1 MIQPPVLLVIFDG
14 FGLNPSRAYNG
25 WAQARTP
32 HLDHYFAS
40 HPHTAL
46 QASGHAVGLPDG
58 QFGNSEV
65 GHLTLGSGRV
75 LKQDLLRISDALAD
89 GSLARLPAWQDL
101 LQGARRLHL
110 VGLVSDGGV
119 HSHIDHLLGLLPL
132 VAQAGVEPV
141 IHMVTDGRDTAPRC
155 ADRFAA
161 ELEERLRQLGRGRI
175 ATVSGRYY
183 AMDRA
188 GFWPRTERAWRAML
202 RGEGETAN
210 SAGEAIRN
218 AWQRGEGDEFIAPT
232 VIGDAAASR
241 IAPDEPVLF
250 FDFRSDRMRQLAA
263 AMGLTDFDGFDR
275 AGEGARRVTAMTEYD
290 ARFPFPVLFPHEAP
304 VKVLAEVLADA
315 GLRQFHCAETEK
327 YAHVTHFFN
336 GGREAPFPGE
346 EREIVPSPQV
356 ATYDLKP
363 EMSAAQVADRVIAA
377 IDSAQYDFIL
387 VNFANGDM
395 VGHTAVIPAIL
406 RAVETLDLQFHRVAQ
421 AALAR
426 RFRILLT
433 ADHGNCDEMVD
444 PVSGQPHTQHT
455 AYPVPFL
462 LLGTAE
468 KSLGTG
474 RGLADVAP
482 TVLDLL
488 GLAQP
493 PQMTGRSIL
502 LKAAVA
508 GGGASQ

>member
-1 MIQPPVLLVIFDG
+1 MTHPPVLLVIFDG

-75 LKQDLLRISDALAD
+75 LKQDLLRISDAIAD
-89 GSLARLPAWQDL
+89 GSLARLAAWQDL
-101 LQGARRLHL
+101 LRGARRLHL

-119 HSHIDHLLGLLPL
+119 HSHIDHLLDLLPL
-132 VAQAGVEPV
+132 VVQAGVEPV

-161 ELEERLRQLGRGRI
+161 QVEAALARLGRGRI

-202 RGEGETAN
+202 RGEGETAP
-210 SAGEAIRN
+210 SAIDAIRN
-218 AWQRGEGDEFIAPT
+218 AWQRGEGDEFITPT

-346 EREIVPSPQV
+346 DREIIPSPQV

-426 RFRILLT
+426 GFRILLT

-462 LLGTAE
+462 LLDTAE

-493 PQMTGRSIL
+493 PEMTGRSIL
-502 LKAAVA
+502 LKAALA
-508 GGGASQ
+508 GGNAS

>member
-1 MIQPPVLLVIFDG
+1 
-14 FGLNPSRAYNG
+14 
-25 WAQARTP
+25 
-32 HLDHYFAS
+32 
-40 HPHTAL
+40 
-46 QASGHAVGLPDG
+46 
-58 QFGNSEV
+58 
-65 GHLTLGSGRV
+65 
-75 LKQDLLRISDALAD
+75 
-89 GSLARLPAWQDL
+89 
-101 LQGARRLHL
+101 
-110 VGLVSDGGV
+110 
-119 HSHIDHLLGLLPL
+119 
-132 VAQAGVEPV
+132 
-141 IHMVTDGRDTAPRC
+141 
-155 ADRFAA
+155 
-161 ELEERLRQLGRGRI
+161 
-175 ATVSGRYY
+175 
-183 AMDRA
+183 
-188 GFWPRTERAWRAML
+188 
-202 RGEGETAN
+202 
-210 SAGEAIRN
+210 
-218 AWQRGEGDEFIAPT
+218 
-232 VIGDAAASR
+232 
-241 IAPDEPVLF
+241 
-250 FDFRSDRMRQLAA
+250 
-263 AMGLTDFDGFDR
+263 
-275 AGEGARRVTAMTEYD
+275 MTEYD

-304 VKVLAEVLADA
+304 LKVLAEVLADA

-346 EREIVPSPQV
+346 DREIIPSPQV

-426 RFRILLT
+426 GFRILLT

-444 PVSGQPHTQHT
+444 PVSGEPHTQHT

-462 LLGTAE
+462 LLGMAE

-493 PQMTGRSIL
+493 PQMTGRSIC
-502 LKAAVA
+502 
-508 GGGASQ
+508 